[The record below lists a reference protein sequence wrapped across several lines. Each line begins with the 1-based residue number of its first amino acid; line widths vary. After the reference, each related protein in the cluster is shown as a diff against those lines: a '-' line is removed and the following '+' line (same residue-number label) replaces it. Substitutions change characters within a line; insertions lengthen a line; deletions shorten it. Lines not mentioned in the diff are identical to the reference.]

1 VSKVL
6 CAFAMTQVTAY
17 LPSANKA
24 IRDGCPDR
32 LHVVATLF
40 GLSAAP
46 PEKSRV
52 LEIGCAEGVHL
63 AALAVLAPGSRHLGV
78 DLDERAVAKGTET
91 ISTLGL
97 DNLSLECT
105 DFRELARR
113 SERYD
118 YVIAHGVYSWVPRQ
132 VRDALLSVVRDLLD
146 ERGVAYVS
154 FNALPG
160 SHARNMVRD
169 LVLPH
174 VHGLTDSRERIQR
187 AREVA
192 KELLRLPTQPGSAF
206 ALLRAELEHFS
217 RASESLV
224 HHDYLAETNE
234 SVTVTTFVEHLE
246 EHGLEYIADAGTL
259 DCSPLAGHP
268 LASTLD
274 AGTEGRLERLAQLDR
289 LEMRRFRQAVVCRK
303 GASSRNLDF
312 ARASSLWFTS
322 SAEPAARGAMQGT
335 EPVRFKCVSG
345 LELETTVPSIKFA
358 LYELGRVWPA
368 ALRLDDLA
376 QRAAE
381 HLGSTLNPEELSRLL
396 LDSAASVA
404 VRAFARAPRAART
417 LPSKP
422 AATALARLEA
432 TTGSEVTNLHH
443 EPVKIEVA
451 FHRALLALLD
461 GTRSHDALSH
471 ALADAIEARHL
482 AVPGI
487 EPGARSRWEGLLG
500 REVEAGLN
508 RLARYALLVT

>member
-1 VSKVL
+1 
-6 CAFAMTQVTAY
+6 MTDFPAY

-32 LHVVATLF
+32 LNVVAKLF
-40 GLSAAP
+40 GLAAGP
-46 PEKSRV
+46 PETSRV

-78 DLDERAVAKGTET
+78 DLDARAVDKGNET
-91 ISTLGL
+91 ISALGL
-97 DNLSLECT
+97 DNVTLECT
-105 DFRELARR
+105 DFRELAAR

-118 YVIAHGVYSWVPRQ
+118 YVVAHGVYSWVPREI
-132 VRDALLSVVRDLLD
+132 RDTLLSVVRDLLD

-154 FNALPG
+154 FNTLPG

-169 LVLPH
+169 LVLPQ
-174 VHGLTDSRERIQR
+174 VRELTDPRERIRQ
-187 AREVA
+187 ARDVA
-192 KELLRLPTQPGSAF
+192 KELLRAPPQPGSAF

-217 RASESLV
+217 RATESLV

-234 SVTVTTFVEHLE
+234 SVTVTAFVEHLK

-259 DCSPLAGHP
+259 DRSPLAGHP
-268 LASTLD
+268 LVGRLD
-274 AGTEGRLERLAQLDR
+274 AGTSTPLERLAYLDR

-303 GASSRNLDF
+303 GASSRKLDF

-322 SAEPAARGAMQGT
+322 SAEPAARGVMQGP
-335 EPVRFKCVSG
+335 EPVRFKCLSG
-345 LELETTVPSIKFA
+345 LELETSVPAIKFA

-376 QRAAE
+376 ARTGE
-381 HLGSTLNPEELSRLL
+381 HLGSAPNPEELSRLL
-396 LDSAASVA
+396 LDSGASVA

-417 LPSKP
+417 PSSKP
-422 AATALARLEA
+422 AVTALARLEA
-432 TTGSEVTNLHH
+432 ARGNEVTNLHH

-451 FHRALLALLD
+451 FHQALLSLLD
-461 GTRSHDALSH
+461 GSRSHAALSLE
-471 ALADAIEARHL
+471 LADAIEAGNL
-482 AVPGI
+482 VVPGI

-500 REVEAGLN
+500 REVEAGLG
-508 RLARYALLVT
+508 RLARYALLVA